1 MQDTESSYRNDFV
14 YQSVVFTFQS
24 AVHILKM
31 TGSTYFSVWSK
42 HDYLNSF

>member
-1 MQDTESSYRNDFV
+1 MPDTESSYRSNFV

-24 AVHILKM
+24 AVHLLKI
-31 TGSTYFSVWSK
+31 TGSTWFGAWSK